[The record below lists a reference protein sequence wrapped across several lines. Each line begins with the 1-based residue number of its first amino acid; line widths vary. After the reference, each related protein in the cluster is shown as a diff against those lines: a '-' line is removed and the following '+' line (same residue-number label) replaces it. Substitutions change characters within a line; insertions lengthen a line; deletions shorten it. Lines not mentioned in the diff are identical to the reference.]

1 MHYNI
6 VAQYAEARSH
16 KKRKL
21 IRILP
26 IPFFTSQI
34 MLLCSVRPKPGFDIG
49 NQNQSPI
56 SLLVFEVKPKLSVS
70 NFSHV
75 SPLLTWGYEFLK
87 A

>member
-16 KKRKL
+16 KIRKS

-56 SLLVFEVKPKLSVS
+56 SLLVFEVKPNFSVS